1 MPVRR
6 AVGPPAYGRALWTAV
21 EAAIATRPA
30 ERARARAGDAVAVAG
45 AIGGRFAFEIIRHQI
60 TDTIG
65 KEEETEAWNEMSDFF
80 GEEFGKIIIEIQEK
94 YNDDKDLKDYEDPQ
108 KLRQELLA
116 MNVTKEEEKKDMW
129 ND

>member
-1 MPVRR
+1 MKKKSFSYTDLTKKQLDHLKKLYVTKK
-6 AVGPPAYGRALWTAV
+6 VNCMSNDELKKFV
-21 EAAIATRPA
+21 S
-30 ERARARAGDAVAVAG
+30 
-45 AIGGRFAFEIIRHQI
+45 EIISHQI
-60 TDTIG
+60 NDTIG